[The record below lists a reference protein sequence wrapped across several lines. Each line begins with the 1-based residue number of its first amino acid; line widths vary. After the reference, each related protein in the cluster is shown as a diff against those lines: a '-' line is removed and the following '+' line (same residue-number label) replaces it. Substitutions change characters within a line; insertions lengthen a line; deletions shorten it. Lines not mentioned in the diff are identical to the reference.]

1 MQRASGTAAT
11 STPMY
16 RTTQTTPSPRPI
28 APGNTPAQH
37 GTYPAAPSRP
47 LSRPTGNTPSTGTLR
62 PTGPARPGTTR
73 PGVPGHPTT
82 TRTGTRPGTPAQKP
96 QERRVPAVKEKVT
109 GPVSIPPQIVVK
121 DLADLLH
128 TTPNE
133 IIRGL
138 IKHSIFANINQMVEY
153 EKAATVAKELG
164 FEPSLSA
171 VTAASAAQTG
181 GLSANEAMMASRNEE
196 NMTTIPPV

>member
-1 MQRASGTAAT
+1 PGA
-11 STPMY
+11 
-16 RTTQTTPSPRPI
+16 PRPGAPRPV
-28 APGNTPAQH
+28 APGHPASARPGARPATPAQR
-37 GTYPAAPSRP
+37 S
-47 LSRPTGNTPSTGTLR
+47 
-62 PTGPARPGTTR
+62 
-73 PGVPGHPTT
+73 
-82 TRTGTRPGTPAQKP
+82 
-96 QERRVPAVKEKVT
+96 QERRAAAVKKKRT

-181 GLSANEAMMASRNEE
+181 GLSAN
-196 NMTTIPPV
+196 